1 MLIQISAGTGPCEC
15 ERAVALLLSEL
26 ERELDGALSIVR
38 AVPSRFNKGDLQSA
52 LLEIDD
58 TAVPPDLLGTIQWVG
73 ESPYR
78 PHHKRKNW
86 FVDASAIPD
95 ARTPVLDNA
104 DVAMSFFHCGGK
116 GGQNVNKVETGVR
129 LVHVPTGVAVEADGE
144 RTQEANRRA
153 AAKKMAEAF
162 AKMESDARAG
172 QRNEMWRA
180 HNELERGNPVRVYKG
195 EKFKRVR

>member
-15 ERAVALLLSEL
+15 EHAVALLLSEL
-26 ERELDGALSIVR
+26 ERELDGALSVVR
-38 AVPSRFNKGDLQSA
+38 GVQSRFNKGDLQSA

-58 TAVPPDLLGTIQWVG
+58 DAVPPDLLGTIQWVG

-86 FVDASAIPD
+86 FVDVSAVPD
-95 ARTPVLDNA
+95 ARTPVLDNS
-104 DVAMSFFHCGGK
+104 DIVVSFFHCGGK

-129 LVHVPTGVAVEADGE
+129 LVHVPTGVAVEADEE

-153 AAKKMAEAF
+153 ASKKMAEAF
-162 AKMESDARAG
+162 AKMERDARAG
-172 QRNEMWRA
+172 QKNEMWRA

-195 EKFKRVR
+195 EKFNRIR